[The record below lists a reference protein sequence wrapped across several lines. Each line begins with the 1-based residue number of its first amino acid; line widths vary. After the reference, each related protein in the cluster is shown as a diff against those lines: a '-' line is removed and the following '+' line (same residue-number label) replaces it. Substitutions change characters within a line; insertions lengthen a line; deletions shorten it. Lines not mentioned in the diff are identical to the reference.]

1 MLENIFN
8 FESIV
13 SIALGSLVSFKA
25 LKVKS
30 VINNQSP
37 TINGDWN
44 SVTYNNYMEKTQKNF
59 KYFWNVLFVI
69 VFLLLPVFGSR
80 FGVALYSFSFLSVVF
95 CLVGVVMT
103 IRNYGGERA
112 LDLLYI
118 VLTLLIS
125 VLAYCTVVNM
135 ASFWDDYQGYYGR
148 LFSAIASFRPSLPYI
163 EYVTGLLYMFII
175 TFGFVM
181 VFVSLMYSTFAYIKE
196 RDFDE
201 VIKFSCYHFGVA
213 FIGYVLASNTLWA
226 LKNNDLQYVSYV
238 LHAPVSFFTSFF

>member
-37 TINGDWN
+37 TINGDGN

-103 IRNYGGERA
+103 IHNYGGGRA
-112 LDLLYI
+112 LDALYI
-118 VLTLLIS
+118 VPTLLIS
-125 VLAYCTVVNM
+125 ILAYYTVVNM
-135 ASFWDDYQGYYGR
+135 ASFWDSYQGYYGR
-148 LFSAIASFRPSLPYI
+148 LFSAIAALTPSLS
-163 EYVTGLLYMFII
+163 YVEHLTGLLYIFIVS
-175 TFGFVM
+175 FGFVM

-201 VIKFSCYHFGVA
+201 VVTFSSYHFIVA
-213 FIGYVLASNTLWA
+213 LIGYLLASNTLLA
-226 LKNNDLQYVSYV
+226 LGNGNYSYV
-238 LHAPVSFFTSFF
+238 LYVLSAPVSFFTSFF